1 MKPLLVLVG
10 TLFAMSAT
18 ALATPIP
25 TCVQNTLASYEALDA
40 TGGCEINNLLF
51 DNFSDM
57 ESSAGANQLNAG
69 QITVTPDFTLLDEGL
84 QFTASWSVASP
95 AAMDSAI
102 SFTVQTVNGA
112 DTLDDISLSATEVST
127 GNGLSGVIET
137 YCVGSLKGAGNHCP
151 STLDTIS
158 VSDPPGQNNGPV
170 TQTYG
175 LTNELSVT
183 KDIDVSSGF
192 AYNGQ
197 PSTAS
202 ISVVDN
208 NYSQIG
214 AVPEPISFVL
224 VGAGLLGVGLMRR
237 RSRR

>member
-1 MKPLLVLVG
+1 MKPLLTFLGALLMV
-10 TLFAMSAT
+10 SSS
-18 ALATPIP
+18 ALATP
-25 TCVQNTLASYEALDA
+25 TCTNGTLYSYELLNT

-51 DNFSDM
+51 DNFSDQ
-57 ESSAGANQLNAG
+57 ESAAGSSVALTASE
-69 QITVTPDFTLLDEGL
+69 ITVTPDSVFLDEGL
-84 QFTASWSVASP
+84 QFSASWNVSTPSSL
-95 AAMDSAI
+95 DSAI

-112 DTLDDISLSATEVST
+112 ATLDDISLSATETQT
-127 GNGLSGVIET
+127 GNGNAGVIES

-151 STLDTIS
+151 SALQTIA
-158 VSDPPGQNNGPV
+158 VSDPPANNNGPV

-183 KDIDVSSGF
+183 KDIDVAAG
-192 AYNGQ
+192 ANTVNGA

-202 ISVVDN
+202 ISVVSN

-214 AVPEPISFVL
+214 SVPEPISFVL
-224 VGAGLLGVGLMRR
+224 VGAGLLGVGLMRK